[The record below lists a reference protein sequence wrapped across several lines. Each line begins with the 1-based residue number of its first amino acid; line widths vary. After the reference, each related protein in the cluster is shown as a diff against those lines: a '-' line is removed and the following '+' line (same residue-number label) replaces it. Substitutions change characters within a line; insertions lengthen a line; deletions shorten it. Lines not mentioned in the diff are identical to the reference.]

1 MQVPDDMME
10 RRMVELLRRRDAGE
24 ELFRDGERFPECLVV
39 DDVRQPDC
47 SDTCSGVS
55 FDVEFDD
62 ADD

>member
-1 MQVPDDMME
+1 
-10 RRMVELLRRRDAGE
+10 MVELLRRRDAGE